1 MKDSFILFTSYKET
15 VDCMSDVAAGLLFKM
30 ILNHE
35 SGNDPRDGLPEG
47 CDADTA
53 YIAFTFIRR
62 QLDSMN
68 EKYEKSV
75 EKQREAGKKGA
86 EKRWGKDST
95 LIGSDS
101 NPIAKDGNPIKTDST
116 PIGSDSTSIGS
127 DGLYEYEY
135 DIKEKPSKEGKKKKA
150 DLLGL
155 DDPVLLAAVK
165 DYENHRKKIKAPLTE
180 RALDL
185 ALKKL
190 EELAPGDTPT
200 KVAIINQ
207 SIMNGWKGL
216 FALHENNRSPND
228 KHGITRD
235 DDLDGRV
242 MLQAAARLHNGFG
255 VPVL

>member
-1 MKDSFILFTSYKET
+1 MYDSFVFYRSFAEALRELPAEEYKEIM
-15 VDCMSDVAAGLLFKM
+15 VAISDYAMDGIEPENFGPVCKAFF
-30 ILNHE
+30 ILCKPQIDANNARRE
-35 SGNDPRDGLPEG
+35 SGRKGGMKQTEASDKQTEANSKQTE
-47 CDADTA
+47 A
-53 YIAFTFIRR
+53 
-62 QLDSMN
+62 N
-68 EKYEKSV
+68 ENV
-75 EKQREAGKKGA
+75 
-86 EKRWGKDST
+86 
-95 LIGSDS
+95 
-101 NPIAKDGNPIKTDST
+101 NVN
-116 PIGSDSTSIGS
+116 
-127 DGLYEYEY
+127 
-135 DIKEKPSKEGKKKKA
+135 DIKEKPSKEGKKKS

-255 VPVL
+255 VSAL